1 RRRPARGARTGAR
14 PSRPVPPALRTP
26 ATPRHRSPIV
36 PAQNTVLTAIWANAA
51 PMIPSPATVT
61 RRNVAGI
68 VSAEPPAESH
78 IGVRVSPAARI
89 ADTPMIE
96 IVWNTFN
103 PPIRARYGAPA
114 DDTSSSA

>member
-1 RRRPARGARTGAR
+1 M
-14 PSRPVPPALRTP
+14 
-26 ATPRHRSPIV
+26 
-36 PAQNTVLTAIWANAA
+36 PAQNTMLTATWAKAA

-61 RRNVAGI
+61 SRNVAGI

-96 IVWNTFN
+96 IVWNTFR
-103 PPIRARYGAPA
+103 PPMRAR
-114 DDTSSSA
+114 